1 MLYEL
6 FLITRQIT
14 EIRNAIAKNMS
25 TDIKLRKAQL
35 SKMIQS
41 GGFLRKILWSLRK
54 RDLAIPLVRDNLPK
68 LVSNLASNATSNVS
82 DKLGKK

>member
-1 MLYEL
+1 
-6 FLITRQIT
+6 
-14 EIRNAIAKNMS
+14 MS

-41 GGFLRKILWSLRK
+41 GKFLRKILWSLRK

-68 LVSNLASNATSNVS
+68 LVSNLVSNATSNVS

>member
-1 MLYEL
+1 M
-6 FLITRQIT
+6 
-14 EIRNAIAKNMS
+14 
-25 TDIKLRKAQL
+25 
-35 SKMIQS
+35 
-41 GGFLRKILWSLRK
+41 LWSLRK

>member
-1 MLYEL
+1 
-6 FLITRQIT
+6 
-14 EIRNAIAKNMS
+14 MS
-25 TDIKLRKAQL
+25 TDLKLRKAQL

-41 GGFLRKILWSLRK
+41 GGFLHKILWSLRK
-54 RDLAIPLVRDNLPK
+54 RDLAIPLVRDNLPN